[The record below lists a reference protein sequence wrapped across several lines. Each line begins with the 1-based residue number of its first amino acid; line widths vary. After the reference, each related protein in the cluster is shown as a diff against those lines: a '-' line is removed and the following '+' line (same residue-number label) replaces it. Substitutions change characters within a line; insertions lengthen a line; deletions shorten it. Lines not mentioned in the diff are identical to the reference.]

1 MRERAGEKENGRSGR
16 MRIKLQPEV
25 FLQECRG
32 AGVARRGW
40 KSITE
45 ASERGREELGSKK
58 GERDGEQG
66 RLIGKDSLSAI
77 CEAKEGNRR

>member
-1 MRERAGEKENGRSGR
+1 MGCGSSCSLKFSYRNAG
-16 MRIKLQPEV
+16 V
-25 FLQECRG
+25 
-32 AGVARRGW
+32 VARRGW

-45 ASERGREELGSKK
+45 AREGGREELGSKK